1 MKKIYSI
8 ILLIAVSLN
17 FTACGGGG
25 GGDSSFKNAIIDIN
39 ISCVLAPTSNDFD
52 TYISL
57 NSGDEIINDEPNT
70 LVTTYHN
77 INGEKK
83 VCLNSGKAHIVRN

>member
-25 GGDSSFKNAIIDIN
+25 GDASFKNAVIDIN
-39 ISCVLAPTSNDFD
+39 ISCVLAPTSNDFNSYL
-52 TYISL
+52 TLY
-57 NSGDEIINDEPNT
+57 SGDEIVNDEPNT